1 MDINQNS
8 DRSLGE
14 CRGSINVQ
22 ATGWLAAAHQRGH
35 DHKDRGWVDQ
45 SCAIPHVRYRTTAHT
60 QVVHCLQWRQL
71 TLTNDGTVIVFRLE
85 PVLAAV
91 QFASCPLCGGTTI
104 GLINPIICRRSF
116 RNDSDSETVQNA
128 VLVFSWT
135 ATVGH
140 CAPCVS
146 NSRQVETNWR
156 RRNHSVTAALTTAQW
171 RREPTTAQL
180 ISQSHHQRVPR
191 RLPVPHADVQFNKCP
206 TIIVI
211 TWNIATSVFHLNTSL
226 KCQGR
231 PRPRSPQ
238 FSLNVM

>member
-1 MDINQNS
+1 MSWQYQCAGN
-8 DRSLGE
+8 
-14 CRGSINVQ
+14 
-22 ATGWLAAAHQRGH
+22 WLASCGSSKRPRPQRPRMGGPVLCNTA
-35 DHKDRGWVDQ
+35 RPV
-45 SCAIPHVRYRTTAHT
+45 VRTTAHT

-156 RRNHSVTAALTTAQW
+156 RRNHSVTAALTTAQ
-171 RREPTTAQL
+171 
-180 ISQSHHQRVPR
+180 
-191 RLPVPHADVQFNKCP
+191 
-206 TIIVI
+206 
-211 TWNIATSVFHLNTSL
+211 
-226 KCQGR
+226 
-231 PRPRSPQ
+231 
-238 FSLNVM
+238 